1 MQGHRVLIY
10 SQMTKMIDLLEE
22 YMTYRKHKY
31 MRLDGSSKISD
42 RRDMVADFQSNADIF
57 VFLLSTR
64 AGGLGINLTA
74 ADTVI
79 FYDSDWNPTVDQQ
92 AMDRAHRLG
101 QTRQVTVYR
110 LVTKGSIEE
119 RILQRAKEK
128 SEIQKMVISGGNFKP
143 EALKPKEVVSLLL
156 DDAELECKFLQR
168 QAEKKADEQRRRRER
183 KRKKTGPAEVT
194 DGVSPSVDVT
204 NVTPP
209 AKSKK
214 GRKSKSSLVP
224 PLPDG
229 SMSSS
234 KPASET
240 SSLTGEGL
248 SARTGEGFDGDIAVR
263 DDISVLSLDEGMI

>member
-1 MQGHRVLIY
+1 MALP
-10 SQMTKMIDLLEE
+10 LC
-22 YMTYRKHKY
+22 
-31 MRLDGSSKISD
+31 
-42 RRDMVADFQSNADIF
+42 F
-57 VFLLSTR
+57 VS
-64 AGGLGINLTA
+64 
-74 ADTVI
+74 
-79 FYDSDWNPTVDQQ
+79 
-92 AMDRAHRLG
+92 
-101 QTRQVTVYR
+101 
-110 LVTKGSIEE
+110 
-119 RILQRAKEK
+119 
-128 SEIQKMVISGGNFKP
+128 
-143 EALKPKEVVSLLL
+143 VV
-156 DDAELECKFLQR
+156 LQR

-183 KRKKTGPAEVT
+183 KRKKTGPAEVNELDNFSAMLGQLFYLYISFPHQVT